1 MARITRKVE
10 EVLRQSG
17 GAFMCC
23 KCIAERLGSDDLK
36 AIHRVTGEI
45 SKGASPEFSKY
56 AGKCTICGSEGIVAR
71 AHERLVWA

>member
-10 EVLRQSG
+10 DVLRRSD
-17 GAFMCC
+17 GAFLCC

-36 AIHRVTGEI
+36 AIHRVTSEI
-45 SKGASPEFSKY
+45 SNGSNPEFSKY
-56 AGKCTICGSEGIVAR
+56 PGKCALCATEGIVAR

>member
-10 EVLRQSG
+10 DVLRQG
-17 GAFMCC
+17 AGAFMCC

-36 AIHRVTGEI
+36 AIHRVTSEI
-45 SKGASPEFSKY
+45 SNGAAPEFSKY
-56 AGKCTICGSEGIVAR
+56 AGKCAICASAGIVAR